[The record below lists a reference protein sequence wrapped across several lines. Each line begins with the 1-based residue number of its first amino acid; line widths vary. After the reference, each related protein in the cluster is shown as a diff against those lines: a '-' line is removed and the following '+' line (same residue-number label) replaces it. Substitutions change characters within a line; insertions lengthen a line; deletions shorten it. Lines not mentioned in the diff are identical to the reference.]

1 MDYKNKVVVVT
12 GGSQGIGREICLK
25 FAGYGAQ
32 VIILDVNAAGAQS
45 VADEII
51 AMDGSAEVFKT
62 DVSNYENVADVFK
75 QIIDKYSKVDV
86 LVNNAGIVD
95 SRTFLELSEKDWNR
109 VLNINLKGVI
119 NTCHVVF
126 PSMMEKKY
134 GKIVNIASIAG
145 KVGGGIFGNTI
156 YGTSK
161 AGVIALTKGLA
172 REGGPFGINVN
183 AICPGPVNTPMIAD
197 FKGEA
202 RANFLKGIPLRR
214 FAEPEDIA
222 NVVTFM
228 ASDLAKH
235 VSGEITDVDG
245 GIMRD

>member
-1 MDYKNKVVVVT
+1 MDYTGKVVVVT
-12 GGSQGIGREICLK
+12 GGSQGIGRAICLNFGSK
-25 FAGYGAQ
+25 AAQ
-32 VIILDVNAAGAQS
+32 VVILDVNVDGAQT
-45 VADEII
+45 VADEIV
-51 AMDGSAEVFKT
+51 AAGGKAEVMKA
-62 DVSNYENVADVFK
+62 DVSSYENVTAVFDEILSTYG
-75 QIIDKYSKVDV
+75 QVDV

-95 SRTFLELSEKDWNR
+95 SRTFMELGEKDWTR
-109 VLNINLKGVI
+109 VLDINLKGVI
-119 NTCHVVF
+119 NTCHAVF
-126 PSMMEKKY
+126 PSMVERKY

-172 REGGPFGINVN
+172 REGGPSGINVN
-183 AICPGPVNTPMIAD
+183 AICPGPVNTSMIAD

-202 RANFLKGIPLRR
+202 RENFLKGIPLRR

-222 NVVTFM
+222 NVVVFL
-228 ASDLAKH
+228 ASDLARH